1 MTKSKGIPGGGR
13 NIQLSLKSYKEVILY
28 LKRDVKYMKDIY
40 SKLSKHEKDK
50 LTYREK
56 ILHVDGTGD
65 SSWPTGEHLVYGRL
79 DKNGNVFSP
88 KILIPMELTTEII
101 KQIHED
107 IQHGGRN
114 KTYNRV

>member
-1 MTKSKGIPGGGR
+1 MTNSKEISSGR
-13 NIQLSLKSYKEVILY
+13 IIQVPLKSYKEVILY

-40 SKLSKHEKDK
+40 SKLSKHEKEK
-50 LTYREK
+50 LIYREK
-56 ILHVDGTGD
+56 ILHVNDIRE
-65 SSWPTGEHLVYGRL
+65 SPWPKGEHLVYGRL
-79 DKNGNVFSP
+79 DKNGSVFSP